1 MFYQDALK
9 LLDAGFSKEDILAMD
24 KPAEEEPK
32 AKTSNNEE
40 IAKLIAQATEGKK
53 EEKPAEETPSE
64 LDTIKKLLS
73 GIDVSKLGKPA
84 EEPPKSENNNV
95 TLSAEQFKQLLQT
108 TNLANASID
117 LPKEESWKD
126 AFNKHCNELLGGT
139 SEQEV

>member
-1 MFYQDALK
+1 MKSTDALK
-9 LLDAGFSKEDILAMD
+9 LLDAGFTKDEILAMD

-84 EEPPKSENNNV
+84 EEQPKPETNNV

>member
-1 MFYQDALK
+1 MKSTDALK
-9 LLDAGFSKEDILAMD
+9 LLDAGFTKDEILAMD
-24 KPAEEEPK
+24 EPAEEEPT
-32 AKTSNNEE
+32 AKPSNNEE
-40 IAKLIAQATEGKK
+40 IAKLIAQATEGEKV
-53 EEKPAEETPSE
+53 EKPAEDTPSE
-64 LDTIKKLLS
+64 LETIKKLFS

-84 EEPPKSENNNV
+84 EEQPKSENNNV

>member
-1 MFYQDALK
+1 MKSTDALK
-9 LLDAGFSKEDILAMD
+9 LLDAGFTKDEILAMD
-24 KPAEEEPK
+24 APAEEEPT
-32 AKTSNNEE
+32 AKSSNNEE

-53 EEKPAEETPSE
+53 VEKPAEDTPSE

-84 EEPPKSENNNV
+84 EEQPKSENNNV